1 MEMIVKLWQHKCVT
15 IWKVAVETVNVMSQL
30 MVNASALQTGMAL
43 IVLSLHMT
51 LCHTICQS
59 KVQSGNI
66 TKKKQVMVLFQFQSQ
81 AIKLLIFIL

>member
-30 MVNASALQTGMAL
+30 MVNASALQTIMVL

-51 LCHTICQS
+51 L
-59 KVQSGNI
+59 
-66 TKKKQVMVLFQFQSQ
+66 
-81 AIKLLIFIL
+81 